1 MYKPTTQNKKEVRVS
16 DAEQR
21 LIEYLR
27 QLRWGSVEITIQNG
41 QPVLIKAAIKT
52 IKLD

>member
-1 MYKPTTQNKKEVRVS
+1 MRDNLRNKVAMEIS
-16 DAEQR
+16 DAEKR

-27 QLRWGSVEITIQNG
+27 QLRWGSAEITIQNG